1 MEVITDESESGSRHM
16 ILLIYNG
23 MLPINIA
30 YFTRTAHSSFPY
42 PNANSVNV
50 SIFRPY
56 FTAEEVETQ
65 EGQILSM

>member
-1 MEVITDESESGSRHM
+1 M

-30 YFTRTAHSSFPY
+30 YLLVLPLKLPKPDASSVRVFI
-42 PNANSVNV
+42 SK
-50 SIFRPY
+50 PY